1 MILNTRGLTR
11 HFGGLKAVDQV
22 DFDLETKMWPMVAGA
37 LGGTPLDVAMPK
49 PRGEVLV
56 VGEAAAPG
64 GLLSLDLPSIVWKQM
79 TGVELDDDDLRET
92 DYSCWSTLQFRD
104 QDGQVTAIAEMK
116 IFLHCVL
123 SRSGDASVTNVICR
137 CVP

>member
-1 MILNTRGLTR
+1 MTIVKPMRLGLLTR
-11 HFGGLKAVDQV
+11 AHREPPKVYFFVTALGYFDLHDPS

-64 GLLSLDLPSIVWKQM
+64 GAPVTRWRWSSPSA
-79 TGVELDDDDLRET
+79 R
-92 DYSCWSTLQFRD
+92 C
-104 QDGQVTAIAEMK
+104 A
-116 IFLHCVL
+116 
-123 SRSGDASVTNVICR
+123 NV
-137 CVP
+137 